1 MNQTMNTENVDDFLF
16 QLSKRS
22 PHEIFVTWL
31 NNYSKLCYF
40 FYILQELNAQMA
52 R

>member
-1 MNQTMNTENVDDFLF
+1 MNQAMNNENVNDFLF

-22 PHEIFVTWL
+22 PHEIFVMLL

-40 FYILQELNAQMA
+40 FHILQELKAELE